1 MGKHINRGDI
11 YYADLEDNIEGSE
24 QAGIRPVVIVQNDVG
39 NEYSPTTIIVP
50 ITSKI
55 QLKARI
61 PTHVFIKKNKKRL
74 ITNSI
79 ALVEQLKTI
88 DKKRLRYFLGTLDE
102 NEIKAIDKAI
112 IVALGLDKTKVIDE
126 ENEIIKLTKKQI
138 ASYCIVAKEYLK
150 HTGNEEISNKLFGE
164 YVLDIMKLYS
174 PEEIEKKAKEYI

>member
-1 MGKHINRGDI
+1 M
-11 YYADLEDNIEGSE
+11 
-24 QAGIRPVVIVQNDVG
+24 
-39 NEYSPTTIIVP
+39 
-50 ITSKI
+50 
-55 QLKARI
+55 
-61 PTHVFIKKNKKRL
+61 
-74 ITNSI
+74 
-79 ALVEQLKTI
+79 KTI